1 MTEKTQISLK
11 SYITLPLLSW
21 LQFIIIII
29 TIMSSETIILSK
41 WPHLSGLERQTRQ
54 LAAAANDWSFQVI
67 VESFNLGSLELYG
80 KKTWQRRWSPVS
92 SWSRWAQPVE
102 PGHKLQSQVGQFS
115 SRSRSLYFCPIRC
128 EHPVRWQHLH
138 RMRGVTFC
146 FIRIIL
152 EGAAD
157 AKWSK
162 VLQPREKIIKNQKDS
177 RFAAQPGQS

>member
-1 MTEKTQISLK
+1 
-11 SYITLPLLSW
+11 
-21 LQFIIIII
+21 
-29 TIMSSETIILSK
+29 MSSETIILSK
-41 WPHLSGLERQTRQ
+41 WPHLSGLECQTRQ
-54 LAAAANDWSFQVI
+54 LAAAANDWSFQVK
-67 VESFNLGSLELYG
+67 VESFNLGSFELYG
-80 KKTWQRRWSPVS
+80 KKTWRRRWSPVS
-92 SWSRWAQPVE
+92 SWSRWAQPVD

-152 EGAAD
+152 EWGSD

-162 VLQPREKIIKNQKDS
+162 ALLLREKIIKTQKDS
-177 RFAAQPGQS
+177 RFAAQPGQSL